1 MRMDEISEGE
11 PAPAP
16 PRLAEKIIRDSAKK
30 DVISGTD
37 LIGEFVGLVL
47 MCIVLWFFVAHKL
60 RDTGFYTDDFG
71 AAEMFALYSA
81 GVFGVFVA
89 VLRIAV
95 RRHNV
100 VRPLEAASMV
110 YLAGAHVVLLASFP
124 FEFEHVSAVMPGALE
139 WTVGWISNTFGK
151 VILAIGIPAG
161 LLGAA
166 LVTLLYF
173 SVRRE
178 LGRPSPD
185 ESVEPPASD
194 G

>member
-1 MRMDEISEGE
+1 MDEVSEGE
-11 PAPAP
+11 PASAP
-16 PRLAEKIIRDSAKK
+16 PRLVDKIVRDSAKK
-30 DVISGTD
+30 DVIAGTD
-37 LIGEFVGLVL
+37 LIGEFVGLAL
-47 MCIVLWFFVAHKL
+47 MCIALWFFAAHTL
-60 RDTGFYTDDFG
+60 RETGFYTDDFG
-71 AAEMFALYSA
+71 TAEMFALYSA
-81 GVFGVFVA
+81 GVFAVFVA
-89 VLRIAV
+89 ALRIAV

-100 VRPLEAASMV
+100 VRPLEAASMA
-110 YLAGAHVVLLASFP
+110 YLAGAHAVLLASFP

-139 WTVGWISNTFGK
+139 WTVSWISNTFGK

-178 LGRPSPD
+178 LGRSSPD